1 MNLLSQTA
9 NGRNATLTDDL
20 TPGQTL
26 NLDFAS
32 AYPVGSLTTSRPR
45 ASLAAH
51 DAFRTLALT
60 IETLVGDLPIRSI
73 ALLSALPGEGRS
85 LSAELLSLAFSE
97 SSPPV
102 RMIDADPFQDLA
114 RQKSRHRLRMGRKH
128 QTQAARAEE
137 KRIERDSCS
146 TVSDVPAF
154 ERVPVAR
161 DAYPGRR
168 EFLDDVR
175 RAIDAAVALQ
185 AKVLVDAP
193 ACSLSSIAFSVAQMV
208 DAVLYVVRPDQAA
221 VETHREV
228 LAQLRLLNVNVLGIL
243 LNEG

>member
-1 MNLLSQTA
+1 MNPVTQTA
-9 NGRNATLTDDL
+9 NGRDANLTDDL
-20 TPGQTL
+20 TPGRTL

-32 AYPVGSLTTSRPR
+32 AFPVGPVTTSRPR
-45 ASLAAH
+45 ASLAAL

-60 IETLVGDLPIRSI
+60 IDSLVADLPIRSV
-73 ALLSALPGEGRS
+73 ALLSAGPGEGRS

-97 SSPPV
+97 TSPPV
-102 RMIDADPFQDLA
+102 RLIDADPFQDTV
-114 RQKSRHRLRMGRKH
+114 RHKSRRRLRRGLRR
-128 QTQAARAEE
+128 QSRAVHDRLELTAV
-137 KRIERDSCS
+137 DGGSA
-146 TVSDVPAF
+146 VVDVPAF

-161 DAYPGRR
+161 DSYPGRS

-175 RAIDAAVALQ
+175 RAINEAVALR

-193 ACSLSSIAFSVAQMV
+193 ACGLSSIAFSVAQMV

-221 VETHREV
+221 LETHREV
-228 LAQLRLLNVNVLGIL
+228 LAQLTLLKVNVLGIL